1 MMGDTSVARTSSMP
15 ASRAVPR
22 FWSRRV
28 SAEKFSLGML
38 GALVMVM
45 SAFVLAGFPTTRTF
59 TVFFANSSM
68 AFPWPSKMAA
78 FACNKSLRSMPLPLG
93 LAPTSSA
100 MSASVNAAS

>member
-1 MMGDTSVARTSSMP
+1 
-15 ASRAVPR
+15 
-22 FWSRRV
+22 
-28 SAEKFSLGML
+28 ML

-78 FACNKSLRSMPLPLG
+78 FACGRGLVTVGDTARATNATRACTVLNPTCNKSLRSMPLPLG